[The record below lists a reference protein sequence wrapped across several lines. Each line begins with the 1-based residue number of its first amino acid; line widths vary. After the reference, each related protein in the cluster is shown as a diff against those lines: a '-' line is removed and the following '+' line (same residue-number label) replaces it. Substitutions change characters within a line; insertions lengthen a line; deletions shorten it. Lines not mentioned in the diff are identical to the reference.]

1 MARSLEVLQGCRE
14 DRRIDSSSNGEVE
27 VEVEV
32 EVAGEVEGSGVASAP
47 SAVRPSGR
55 GA

>member
-32 EVAGEVEGSGVASAP
+32 EVAGEVEGSGLAPAS
-47 SAVRPSGR
+47 SAIRLSGR
-55 GA
+55 RA